1 MTFVPKEIKQISEY
15 VWELPT
21 SYKKGMK
28 VPARIIASKALLHGM
43 DNAVFEQLTN
53 VACLPGL
60 KKTVYALADSHSGYG
75 APIGCVA
82 PFELE
87 NGFISPGMAGFDL
100 NCGMRL
106 VLTPFTYE
114 EVKPKL
120 TKLVDT
126 FFKYIP
132 TGVGCKGFV
141 KLNKNQ
147 FNDVMQDGT
156 KWCVDNGYGAKS
168 DIERTES
175 GGRLSWADPS
185 VISQKAASR
194 GINQLGTLG
203 SGNHYCE
210 IQVVKKNNIYD
221 EDIAKNLACLKIRL
235 L

>member
-1 MTFVPKEIKQISEY
+1 MSLVPKEIKQISEY

-21 SYKKGMK
+21 SYKKGMN
-28 VPARIIASKALLHGM
+28 VPGRIYSSEALLRHI
-43 DNAVFEQLTN
+43 DNSVFEQVAN
-53 VACLPGL
+53 VACLPGI
-60 KKTVYALADSHSGYG
+60 KRYSYAMPDAHVGYG
-75 APIGCVA
+75 FPIGGVA
-82 PFELE
+82 AFDAEK
-87 NGFISPGMAGFDL
+87 GVISPGGIGFDI

-106 VLTPFTYE
+106 LTTNLTYDQ
-114 EVKPKL
+114 VKPKL
-120 TKLVDT
+120 VKLVDT
-126 FFKYIP
+126 LFKYIP

-175 GGRLSWADPS
+175 GGCLSWADPS

-203 SGNHYCE
+203 SG
-210 IQVVKKNNIYD
+210 
-221 EDIAKNLACLKIRL
+221 
-235 L
+235 